1 MSRSSR
7 PPKTPKQA
15 RSPKASAVEEP
26 PRAGAVEEPP
36 RAGDEPPRRPSVEV
50 RVKPGERPGSEVHEI
65 EYDDDPPPAPAP
77 EAAPVSPPPTPRKSP
92 APTADPYPEHESTKQ
107 GIGLAEQVRQTMPTL
122 PPTKVR
128 GAVKRSDTQDFDK
141 PSAPPDIQAHL
152 PHAWA
157 DEQDDEVR
165 NPLRNTNSGLG
176 VPSPSLGSD
185 TDFDPLAM
193 GAAPGRKTGTPSTD
207 IDLGLELK
215 VGGDDDAPDSDS
227 RDALDLVG
235 RNPASS
241 IVPPEPTE
249 KVDPLA
255 ELRERYALGD
265 FSGALAI
272 AEDILGGDP
281 DNVDAQRYAE
291 SCRDVLRQMYAAR
304 LGPMDQIPVVAIPTE
319 QLRWLTLDHR
329 SGFLLSHVDGV
340 STLEEILDVSGMNP
354 LEAMRII
361 YDLLQQKVIALQ

>member
-1 MSRSSR
+1 
-7 PPKTPKQA
+7 
-15 RSPKASAVEEP
+15 
-26 PRAGAVEEPP
+26 
-36 RAGDEPPRRPSVEV
+36 V

-65 EYDDDPPPAPAP
+65 EYESDPPPAPAP
-77 EAAPVSPPPTPRKSP
+77 AAP

-122 PPTKVR
+122 PPTKTGR
-128 GAVKRSDTQDFDK
+128 GVKRVDTQDFDK
-141 PSAPPDIQAHL
+141 PTNPPRPVEAHL

-157 DEQDDEVR
+157 DERDDEER
-165 NPLRNTNSGLG
+165 NPLRNTNTGLG

-193 GAAPGRKTGTPSTD
+193 GAPPTRKVGTPSTD
-207 IDLGLELK
+207 IDLGLELRGGAGPETEGDG
-215 VGGDDDAPDSDS
+215 GGDPH
-227 RDALDLVG
+227 DALDLVG

-241 IVPPEPTE
+241 IVPPEPTG
-249 KVDPLA
+249 KPDPLA

-272 AEDILGGDP
+272 AEGILSSEP

>member
-7 PPKTPKQA
+7 PPKTPKTA
-15 RSPKASAVEEP
+15 KPPKASA
-26 PRAGAVEEPP
+26 G
-36 RAGDEPPRRPSVEV
+36 GDDAPRRPSVEV

-65 EYDDDPPPAPAP
+65 EYESDPPPAHAVPA
-77 EAAPVSPPPTPRKSP
+77 STR
-92 APTADPYPEHESTKQ
+92 DPYPEHESTKQ

-122 PPTKVR
+122 PPTKSGR
-128 GAVKRSDTQDFDK
+128 AGAAGLKRSDTQDFDK
-141 PSAPPDIQAHL
+141 PSGPPQPVAAHL

-157 DEQDDEVR
+157 EERDDEER
-165 NPLRNTNSGLG
+165 NPMRNTNTGLG

-207 IDLGLELK
+207 IDLGLELRAGPEGDAEAES
-215 VGGDDDAPDSDS
+215 GGGPH
-227 RDALDLVG
+227 DALDLVG

-241 IVPPEPTE
+241 IVPPEPTG
-249 KVDPLA
+249 KPDPLA

-272 AEDILGGDP
+272 AEDILTGEP

>member
-1 MSRSSR
+1 MPRSSR
-7 PPKTPKQA
+7 PPKTPKRA
-15 RSPKASAVEEP
+15 KSPS
-26 PRAGAVEEPP
+26 
-36 RAGDEPPRRPSVEV
+36 DDPPRRPSVEV

-65 EYDDDPPPAPAP
+65 EYDSEPPPPPAAVLAPAV
-77 EAAPVSPPPTPRKSP
+77 APPPPEPVKTPV
-92 APTADPYPEHESTKQ
+92 PTRDPYPEHESTKQ

-122 PPTKVR
+122 PPPKTGR
-128 GAVKRSDTQDFDK
+128 GPGGLKRQDTQDFDK
-141 PSAPPDIQAHL
+141 PSGPPQVAAHL

-157 DEQDDEVR
+157 GDPDDEP
-165 NPLRNTNSGLG
+165 NPLRNTNTGLG
-176 VPSPSLGSD
+176 VPSPSLGAD

-193 GAAPGRKTGTPSTD
+193 GAAPAKKGGTPSSD
-207 IDLGLELK
+207 IDLGLELD
-215 VGGDDDAPDSDS
+215 VGAGGDDAPDSDS

-241 IVPPEPTE
+241 ILPPEPTG
-249 KVDPLA
+249 KADPLA

-272 AEDILGGDP
+272 AEGILSSDP

-304 LGPMDQIPVVAIPTE
+304 LGPLDQIPVVAIPTE

>member
-1 MSRSSR
+1 MPRSSR

-15 RSPKASAVEEP
+15 KSPKASA
-26 PRAGAVEEPP
+26 
-36 RAGDEPPRRPSVEV
+36 DEPSRRPSVEV

-65 EYDDDPPPAPAP
+65 EYDSEPPPQKPA
-77 EAAPVSPPPTPRKSP
+77 K
-92 APTADPYPEHESTKQ
+92 DPYPDHESTKQ
-107 GIGLAEQVRQTMPTL
+107 GLGLAEQVRQTMPTL
-122 PPTKVR
+122 PPPKTGR
-128 GAVKRSDTQDFDK
+128 GGGLKRQDTQDFDK
-141 PSAPPDIQAHL
+141 PTNPPKVEAHL

-157 DEQDDEVR
+157 DEADDER
-165 NPLRNTNSGLG
+165 NNPLRNTNTGLG

-193 GAAPGRKTGTPSTD
+193 SPPTRKVGTPSTD

-215 VGGDDDAPDSDS
+215 VTGEDAPDSDS
-227 RDALDLVG
+227 SDALDLVG

-241 IVPPEPTE
+241 IVPPEPAG
-249 KVDPLA
+249 KGDPLA

-272 AEDILGGDP
+272 AEDILTSDP
-281 DNVDAQRYAE
+281 ENVDAQRYAE

-304 LGPMDQIPVVAIPTE
+304 LGPLDQVPVVAIPTE